1 MRVRG
6 FFALYSMFRLFE
18 MVQRQR
24 YYSQRNR
31 QRTALRPA
39 GRQVKPIQPMS
50 DADIEKRY
58 GRLSGRRVHSKR
70 RWQHATPEA
79 VRTAALFWLA
89 VVVIL
94 LLLTVV
100 VNMPIH

>member
-31 QRTALRPA
+31 QW
-39 GRQVKPIQPMS
+39 QSKQQQPIQPMS
-50 DADIEKRY
+50 DTDIEKRY
-58 GRLSGRRVHSKR
+58 VKLSGRTVRSKR
-70 RWQHATPEA
+70 HWQHATPEA

-94 LLLTVV
+94 LLLTVI
-100 VNMPIH
+100 VNMPVGH

>member
-1 MRVRG
+1 MRGRG

-18 MVQRQR
+18 IVQRQR

-31 QRTALRPA
+31 QR
-39 GRQVKPIQPMS
+39 QEVKPIQPMS

-58 GRLSGRRVHSKR
+58 SRLSGRRVHSKR
-70 RWQHATPEA
+70 HWQHATPEA

-94 LLLTVV
+94 LLLTII
-100 VNMPIH
+100 VNMPVGH

>member
-1 MRVRG
+1 MRGRG

-31 QRTALRPA
+31 QWQSK
-39 GRQVKPIQPMS
+39 QVHPIQPMS

-58 GRLSGRRVHSKR
+58 VKLSGRTVRSKR
-70 RWQHATPEA
+70 QCQHATPEA

-89 VVVIL
+89 VIVIL

-100 VNMPIH
+100 VNMPVH